1 MRRLQMVVLAVVATA
16 TATVARGQATA
27 PDTVVVHSGSITLRA
42 LVWRPS
48 GRGPFP
54 AILINHGSGR
64 TPEQLA
70 QRGPYEN
77 QAETLGPVFAHHGYV
92 AFFLFRRGVGL
103 SADQG
108 ESAVNLMSREADAN
122 GQDARNALQ
131 LRLLDRDLRDAE
143 EGIAVLRTLPEVDP
157 RRIAIV
163 GHSFGAS
170 LSILQAAREPGVRA
184 VVLFSTAGYSWDRSP
199 PLRARLLDALPR
211 VRAPLFIIHAENDY
225 TLNPGKALDARLTKL
240 GVPHLLR
247 IYPPI
252 GKTPDDGHDFP
263 VSGVSIWSPDVFA
276 FLDERARK

>member
-1 MRRLQMVVLAVVATA
+1 MVVLALVA

-27 PDTVVVHSGSITLRA
+27 PDTVVVHSGSVTLRA
-42 LVWRPS
+42 LVWRPN

-77 QAETLGPVFAHHGYV
+77 QAEALGPEFARHGYV

-108 ESAVNLMSREADAN
+108 ESAVNLMNREADAN
-122 GQDARNALQ
+122 GQDARNVLQ
-131 LRLLDRDLRDAE
+131 LRLLDRDLADAE
-143 EGIAVLRTLPEVDP
+143 SGLAVLRTLPGVDS

-184 VVLFSTAGYSWDRSP
+184 VVLFSTAGYGWDRSP
-199 PLRARLLDALPR
+199 ALRARLLDAVPQ

-225 TLNPGKALDARLTKL
+225 TLNPGKDLDARLTTL
-240 GVPHLLR
+240 GMPHRLR

-263 VSGVSIWSPDVFA
+263 LSGVSIWSPEVFA
-276 FLDERARK
+276 FLDEHTRR